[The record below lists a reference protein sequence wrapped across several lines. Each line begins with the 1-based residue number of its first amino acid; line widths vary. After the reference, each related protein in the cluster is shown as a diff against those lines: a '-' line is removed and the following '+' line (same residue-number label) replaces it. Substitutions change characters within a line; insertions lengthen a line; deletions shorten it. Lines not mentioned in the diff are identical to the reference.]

1 MGLIAPT
8 MVLIAGL
15 VFAGG
20 SVIVL
25 LAIQI
30 ANQLTFLQLL
40 ALGAVLGGIP
50 TTVTLWVIRVLYDV
64 KTEVAKLSGL
74 PKRVRALEDKNA

>member
-8 MVLIAGL
+8 MVLLAGL
-15 VFAGG
+15 AFASGG
-20 SVIVL
+20 VVML
-25 LAIQI
+25 VAIQV

-40 ALGAVLGGIP
+40 ALGAVLGGVP

-64 KTEVAKLSGL
+64 KTEVAKLSSL
-74 PKRVRALEDKNA
+74 PKRVAALEEKL

>member
-8 MVLIAGL
+8 LVLVAGL

-20 SVIVL
+20 SIIVL
-25 LAIQI
+25 VAVQV

-40 ALGAVLGGIP
+40 ALGAVLGGVP
-50 TTVTLWVIRVLYDV
+50 TTVTLWVIRVRYDV
-64 KTEVAKLSGL
+64 KTEVAKLSSL
-74 PKRVRALEDKNA
+74 PKRVAALEEKS